1 MKKIRKND
9 EVVAISGRDKGR
21 RGEVLK
27 VLEDGRLLV
36 SNMNLVKKHKKAN
49 PNAGEQGGIV
59 SQEAP
64 IQASNVAIWNHK
76 ESRADIVRI
85 KLENGEKFRVF
96 KSSGDRVEE

>member
-9 EVVAISGRDKGR
+9 EVVSISGRDKGR

-64 IQASNVAIWNHK
+64 IQASNVAIWKHK
-76 ESRADIVRI
+76 ESRADKVRI

>member
-1 MKKIRKND
+1 MKKIKKND

-27 VLEDGRLLV
+27 VLDDGRLLV

-49 PNAGEQGGIV
+49 PNVGEQGGIV

-64 IQASNVAIWNHK
+64 IQASNLAVFNSESGKGERVGYRIEDGKK
-76 ESRADIVRI
+76 ERF
-85 KLENGEKFRVF
+85 FRQ
-96 KSSGDRVEE
+96 SGNLVDG

>member
-1 MKKIRKND
+1 MKKIKKND

-27 VLEDGRLLV
+27 VLDDGRLLI

-49 PNAGEQGGIV
+49 PNAGEPGGIV
-59 SQEAP
+59 NQEAP
-64 IQASNVAIWNHK
+64 IQASNVAIWNYK
-76 ESRADIVRI
+76 ESRADKVQI
-85 KLENGEKFRVF
+85 KLENGEKYRVF

>member
-1 MKKIRKND
+1 MILKKGIQVKI
-9 EVVAISGRDKGR
+9 ISGKDKGR
-21 RGEVLK
+21 RGEVLR
-27 VLEDGRLLV
+27 VLDDGRLLV

-49 PNAGEQGGIV
+49 PNVGEQGGIV

-76 ESRADIVRI
+76 ESRADKVQI
-85 KLENGEKFRVF
+85 KLENGEKIRVF

>member
-1 MKKIRKND
+1 M
-9 EVVAISGRDKGR
+9 
-21 RGEVLK
+21 
-27 VLEDGRLLV
+27 
-36 SNMNLVKKHKKAN
+36 
-49 PNAGEQGGIV
+49 

-76 ESRADIVRI
+76 ESRADKVQI